1 MTIQDYDAVI
11 ALWQSADGVG
21 LSSSDSREA
30 IARYLDHNPSL
41 SFTAWDG
48 DELVGTVL
56 CGHDGRRGYVHHLA
70 VRPSYWRQGIGKALA
85 ARCLA
90 ALAAED
96 IDKCHLFVFAVNAD
110 AIAFWKSVGW
120 TQRVDLNVMSQY
132 TVDGIRGKGP
142 LSTVYCLPSTF
153 VRRTIANDE

>member
-1 MTIQDYDAVI
+1 MHIRAMTIQDYDAVI

-21 LSSSDSREA
+21 LSDADSREA
-30 IARYLDHNPSL
+30 IGRYLARNPGL

-48 DELVGTVL
+48 DVLVGAVL

-70 VRPSYWRQGIGKALA
+70 VRPLHRRQGIGKALA
-85 ARCLA
+85 TRCLD
-90 ALAAED
+90 ALAAEG

-120 TQRVDLNVMSQY
+120 GQRVDLVVMSRY
-132 TVDGIRGKGP
+132 TEAP
-142 LSTVYCLPSTF
+142 C
-153 VRRTIANDE
+153 E